1 MKNTH
6 NNIPAPTKEYS
17 NHKSFSQIPTEIL
30 FLFVFILSEKTDDDF
45 CLCIFYQIETL
56 IDKILE
62 ILVKKILEI
71 VIIFLL

>member
-6 NNIPAPTKEYS
+6 DNIPAPTKDYS

-30 FLFVFILSEKTDDDF
+30 FLFMFYSHEKTGNDF
-45 CLCIFYQIETL
+45 CLFAYFYQIETL

-62 ILVKKILEI
+62 ILVLKKSWKY
-71 VIIFLL
+71 